1 MISAKLYIDFSLLG
15 ISSFPCRLNSNY
27 SLHNYIDFNRLLD
40 NFVPGWFQITF
51 NESIMTID
59 IKTSILQHLEI
70 DRNCFSFLLHR
81 LCLPSVHIAL
91 TQSSSWPWAP
101 LHSISVEDRQK
112 STVGFV
118 HLNPMMSMSVASCD
132 KIHYPS

>member
-1 MISAKLYIDFSLLG
+1 MISAKPYIDSSLLG
-15 ISSFPCRLNSNY
+15 ISSFPCQLNSNC

-40 NFVPGWFQITF
+40 NFVPGWFQITL

-59 IKTSILQHLEI
+59 IKTSILQHPEI
-70 DRNCFSFLLHR
+70 DRNCFSFLLHK
-81 LCLPSVHIAL
+81 LCLPSAHIAL

-101 LHSISVEDRQK
+101 LRDISVENRQK

-118 HLNPMMSMSVASCD
+118 ILNTMVSMSVASCD